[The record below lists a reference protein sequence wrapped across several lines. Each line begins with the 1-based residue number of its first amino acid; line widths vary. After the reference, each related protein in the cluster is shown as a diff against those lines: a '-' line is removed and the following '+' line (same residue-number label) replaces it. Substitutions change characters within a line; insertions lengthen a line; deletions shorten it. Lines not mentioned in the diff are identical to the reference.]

1 MLCCPRRTAER
12 LWGGQCQSLYRRGVL
27 GGGVTVY
34 LPHKTLQPSLGPL
47 PWATLTWT
55 SIFIK
60 HGVITWKK
68 NLNMNILWQAVPHP
82 GICSTEIFTPNEA
95 RGCSLWQ
102 WKQMFGTM
110 YLLLGEQINMAYSY
124 CGVPRCYKLLWWTY
138 IFIGSIYCVCNFK
151 KVDES
156 FPSASSQ
163 SAKSHK
169 KIFFKCIIESIW
181 LKSQHHGGT
190 WHVVM
195 SVTVFKSLLWFP
207 PWSPSLLFLSSILNR
222 AHHIH
227 SGLIILCSLKTLTLY
242 PILTPAGWGPNVGR
256 GPFCL
261 RNFLS
266 LHSHRLLPRC
276 WAGRG
281 DKRNGAA
288 KTSLNP
294 PCSSVPPALAELL
307 ISAPSCSCQDNPI
320 LLWFWIPSLGRQHA

>member
-195 SVTVFKSLLWFP
+195 SVTVFKSLP
-207 PWSPSLLFLSSILNR
+207 
-222 AHHIH
+222 
-227 SGLIILCSLKTLTLY
+227 
-242 PILTPAGWGPNVGR
+242 
-256 GPFCL
+256 
-261 RNFLS
+261 
-266 LHSHRLLPRC
+266 
-276 WAGRG
+276 
-281 DKRNGAA
+281 
-288 KTSLNP
+288 
-294 PCSSVPPALAELL
+294 L
-307 ISAPSCSCQDNPI
+307 ISSMKSFLIVPQ
-320 LLWFWIPSLGRQHA
+320 